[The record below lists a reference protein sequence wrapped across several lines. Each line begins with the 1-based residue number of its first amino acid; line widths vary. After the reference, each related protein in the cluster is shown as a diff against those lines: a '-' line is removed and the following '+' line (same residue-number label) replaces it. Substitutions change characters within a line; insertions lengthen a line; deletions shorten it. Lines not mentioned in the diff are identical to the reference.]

1 MKNKKLL
8 LVMLVILLC
17 LFSTMYATAHSGRTD
32 SKGGH
37 YDHST
42 GDYHYHHGYPPHD
55 HYGGECPYKTDNKTE
70 INTSKENYNNTTNE
84 KEQSGFVKFFKSVFL
99 GILGGGIF
107 GGIFFSIIMVFS
119 IPFVSEETGY
129 KMFSTLGWIVLPIFM
144 IGCFIYSLIY
154 EF

>member
-1 MKNKKLL
+1 MKKSIIFLL
-8 LVMLVILLC
+8 AGIMC
-17 LFSTMYATAHSGRTD
+17 LIFTLSAAAHSGRTD

-107 GGIFFSIIMVFS
+107 GAICWSAVMVVYLAFNRDDEKSDKFFSISAWII
-119 IPFVSEETGY
+119 IP
-129 KMFSTLGWIVLPIFM
+129 LFM
-144 IGCFIYSLIY
+144 IGFFIYSISN
-154 EF
+154 